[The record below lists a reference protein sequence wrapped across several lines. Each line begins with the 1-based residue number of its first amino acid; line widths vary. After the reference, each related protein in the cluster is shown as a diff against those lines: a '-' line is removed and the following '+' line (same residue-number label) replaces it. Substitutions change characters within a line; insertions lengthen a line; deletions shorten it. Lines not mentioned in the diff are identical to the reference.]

1 MTTRNGADEEETDMG
16 GEKKPWETGDS
27 ALAERID
34 DLSVKVDGLAHKT
47 SQLTRTAALAAE
59 KAQVAANNTLD
70 GFQRIGELTS
80 AMARLEA
87 SQEVLAGEMRTGF
100 AELRGKVRDH
110 AQSLVDL
117 QELQE
122 QPEDDTTIRTVK
134 AVARDAVQGK
144 IDKIDEAE
152 RRVKVLEDARKA
164 EEDAKRQAIQKAELA
179 AEKWKER
186 FWTTVFTII
195 GLVVT
200 SIVLKQVFHIG

>member
-1 MTTRNGADEEETDMG
+1 MAGEE
-16 GEKKPWETGDS
+16 PWKVGQLE
-27 ALAERID
+27 LAERVD
-34 DLSVKVDGLAHKT
+34 DLSSKVDSLSHKT
-47 SQLTRTAALAAE
+47 DRLTRTAEVAVA
-59 KAQVAANNTLD
+59 KASAAANNSLD
-70 GFQRIGELTS
+70 GFQRIGELTT
-80 AMARLEA
+80 AIARLEV
-87 SQEVLAGEMRTGF
+87 SQETLAGEMRTGF
-100 AELRGKVRDH
+100 ADLRGKVRDH

-200 SIVLKQVFHIG
+200 SILLKQFFHIG